1 MKVEVAVLG
10 SPSLTVLVVFVD
22 SVRQIELEQLFG
34 AQELCKS
41 EIYARPD
48 LKNE

>member
-10 SPSLTVLVVFVD
+10 SLSLTVLVVFVD
-22 SVRQIELEQLFG
+22 IVRKIELEQLFR
-34 AQELCKS
+34 AQVLCEN

-48 LKNE
+48 FKNE